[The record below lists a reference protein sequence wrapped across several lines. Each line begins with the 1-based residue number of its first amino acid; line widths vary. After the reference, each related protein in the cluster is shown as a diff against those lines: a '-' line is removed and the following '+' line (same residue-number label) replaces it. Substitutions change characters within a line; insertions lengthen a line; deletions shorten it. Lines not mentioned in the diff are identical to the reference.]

1 MRRKR
6 CVPEIRLTG
15 EPLRDNSI
23 LWLKP
28 ENAHGS

>member
-15 EPLRDNSI
+15 GLLRDNSI

-28 ENAHGS
+28 ENRHGS